1 MHAILLDTNDEHKWN
16 DFAYSHPYSSIHQTT
31 RWAHFQS
38 NVPSRDKFWIIA
50 IQETVQNDKDDDKQP
65 KQAKQRDQQ
74 SIKNE
79 TNKIVAGT
87 ILIKHT
93 LPNEKYCWL
102 YSPRGPLLD
111 YDEPNKAKAQL
122 KILTQKIRE
131 IAKEEKAIFYRIDP
145 LIHKTKHNKN
155 ALNFPKFHFSKGG
168 FQPKDTLILD
178 LNQTQDEILEQ
189 MKQKGRYNIRLAQK
203 KNVKVVEVIP
213 PALKSNKKTIE
224 LVQTFQDQVE
234 SYFNLLQETLERDRF
249 YGHRLAFYKNMVEKL
264 SPESNTLTK
273 ENLKKELKQG
283 YAKLY
288 LAEYTP
294 KETHKTQYIAGIIVT
309 FFKDTAIYYYGA
321 SSNEYRN
328 VMAPYALQWHAI
340 KEAKSLGCTE
350 FDFLGI
356 APAKG
361 KDPLGPKNHPWR
373 GVTAFKLKFGGTHVH
388 YLPAQEL
395 IFKPLLYT
403 LYKVVKFVRKFFR

>member
-1 MHAILLDTNDEHKWN
+1 MQAILLDKDDGNKWD

-38 NVPSRDKFWIIA
+38 NVPSRDQFWIIA
-50 IQETVQNDKDDDKQP
+50 IQDQDKDEKT
-65 KQAKQRDQQ
+65 
-74 SIKNE
+74 S
-79 TNKIVAGT
+79 KIVAGT

-102 YSPRGPLLD
+102 YSPRGPLLS
-111 YDEPNKAKAQL
+111 YDQPSKAKDQL
-122 KILTQKIRE
+122 KILTKKIRQ
-131 IAKEEKAIFYRIDP
+131 IAKEEKAIFYRADP
-145 LIHKTKHNKN
+145 LIHNTRHNKN
-155 ALNFPKFHFSKGG
+155 TLKFPKFQFSHGG

-178 LNQTQDEILEQ
+178 LNQTQEDILKQ
-189 MKQKGRYNIRLAQK
+189 MKQKGRYNIRLAHK

-224 LVQTFQDQVE
+224 LVQTFQNQVE
-234 SYFNLLQETLERDRF
+234 SYFKLLQETLERDRF
-249 YGHRLAFYKNMVEKL
+249 YGHRLSFYKNMVEKL
-264 SPESNTLTK
+264 SPESNSLTK
-273 ENLKKELKQG
+273 ENLKKELKHS

-328 VMAPYALQWHAI
+328 VVAPYALQWHAI
-340 KEAKSLGCTE
+340 KEAKSIGCKE

-356 APAKG
+356 APQKG
-361 KDPLGPKNHPWR
+361 KDKLGPKNHPWR
-373 GVTAFKLKFGGTHVH
+373 GVTAFKLKFGGTHIH

-395 IFKPLLYT
+395 IFKPLLYI
-403 LYKVVKFVRKFFR
+403 LYKIVKFLRKIFR